1 MHLFWYFDIE
11 YSIIWKKNEY
21 PWFNHMFFFQRKCFQ
36 YLVKKIKLKNKYIN
50 ITDNYYKFVRRGL
63 TLLKVTF

>member
-1 MHLFWYFDIE
+1 MNTHGLTIC
-11 YSIIWKKNEY
+11 
-21 PWFNHMFFFQRKCFQ
+21 FFFQRKCFQ